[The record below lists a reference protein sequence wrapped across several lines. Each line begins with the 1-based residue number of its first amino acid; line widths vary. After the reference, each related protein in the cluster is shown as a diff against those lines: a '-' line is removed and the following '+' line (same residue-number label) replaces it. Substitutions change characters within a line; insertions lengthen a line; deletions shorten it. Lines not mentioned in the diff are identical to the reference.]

1 MMKHEKETFEFF
13 FCWFCPW
20 NYFSDGSF
28 WMKVR
33 IILCKSV
40 QGLISLYH
48 FDRFAFSSSHKSP
61 SPLHGSCFNAIF
73 EKNVNAIIQFLY
85 FQHDISDIRMRSQMQ
100 QFANFIWAPPTQ
112 SHAPFYHLSSLGNS
126 KNSSVIVN
134 HTIRHRIIDV

>member
-1 MMKHEKETFEFF
+1 MKKKNKINQMMKHEKETFEFF

-73 EKNVNAIIQFLY
+73 EKKCQC
-85 FQHDISDIRMRSQMQ
+85 D
-100 QFANFIWAPPTQ
+100 
-112 SHAPFYHLSSLGNS
+112 
-126 KNSSVIVN
+126 
-134 HTIRHRIIDV
+134 HTISLFSTRYIGYTNAEPNATICEFYLGSAYTIACALLPFIVTG